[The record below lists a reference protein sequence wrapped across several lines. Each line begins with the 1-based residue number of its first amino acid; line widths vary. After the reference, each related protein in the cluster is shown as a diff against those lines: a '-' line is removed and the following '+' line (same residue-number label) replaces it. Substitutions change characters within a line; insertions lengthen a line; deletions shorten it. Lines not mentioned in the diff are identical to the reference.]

1 MYSTKIITK
10 NLLNDPMLQHYNK
23 NTILN
28 LLKEYSIS
36 NHYCTMFYYQECV
49 EVKLFSAL
57 ENYYYVKFKQGQL
70 SYKSLQLR
78 MKRICK
84 YMMNKRIDGAI
95 PHYLKRYI

>member
-1 MYSTKIITK
+1 MYSTIILT
-10 NLLNDPMLQHYNK
+10 NNFLNDPSIQDYNK
-23 NTILN
+23 NMILN
-28 LLKEYSIS
+28 LLKEYFIS

-70 SYKSLQLR
+70 GYKSLQFR

-84 YMMNKRIDGAI
+84 YMANKRINGII